1 MILAYATISKT
12 LRIPQCY
19 HKYTKVF
26 PKNKI
31 KYQELYIKVITPLE
45 GKICGGVCSFSLTPC
60 FKQKSDI

>member
-1 MILAYATISKT
+1 MPSKL

-31 KYQELYIKVITPLE
+31 KNKSYTLWLLMLWVI
-45 GKICGGVCSFSLTPC
+45 SFYYRSK
-60 FKQKSDI
+60 FRK